1 MVIPSRYNA
10 KIRILQRLLSF
21 IKYQNMINLIINR
34 NFSLCIKVGARMV
47 VQHPEAWPMID
58 EYGIDLHPGM
68 YTAAAINEVI
78 HNHYF
83 GFYISFC

>member
-1 MVIPSRYNA
+1 
-10 KIRILQRLLSF
+10 
-21 IKYQNMINLIINR
+21 
-34 NFSLCIKVGARMV
+34 MV

-78 HNHYF
+78 HNDYF
-83 GFYISFC
+83 RAHK

>member
-1 MVIPSRYNA
+1 MP
-10 KIRILQRLLSF
+10 F
-21 IKYQNMINLIINR
+21 IFKTKLYQNVINLIINR

-78 HNHYF
+78 YDDYF
-83 GFYISFC
+83 KSHK